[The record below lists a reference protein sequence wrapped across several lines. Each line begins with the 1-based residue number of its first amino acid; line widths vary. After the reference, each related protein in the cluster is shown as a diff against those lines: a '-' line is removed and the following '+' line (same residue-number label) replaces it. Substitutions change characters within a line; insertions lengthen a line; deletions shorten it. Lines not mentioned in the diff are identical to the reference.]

1 MKIKLVAYGIAKDIL
16 KGSKAE
22 IELKDGKDIAS
33 LKGSLVRE
41 YPAFKELASLRFA
54 VNEDYQEDSF
64 ELSATDEVIIIPP
77 VSGG

>member
-16 KGSKAE
+16 NGSKAE
-22 IELKDGKDIAS
+22 IELGGESSIAN
-33 LKGSLVRE
+33 LKATLVKE
-41 YPAFKELASLRFA
+41 YPAFQELASLRFA

-64 ELSATDEVIIIPP
+64 ELSAADEVIIIPP